1 MAKITPEVKAI
12 IEKYQYDRKLS
23 KYTDTHFFNDN
34 SYFRKVNSNKD
45 VEYAKAGIYNR
56 LAHYKIVYPLVRDD
70 VVDMER
76 AAVQFEIAVKKVIQC
91 WDNPHTD
98 FNYSVEELQGLID
111 SVFDCHD
118 NVNKLAIRKAI
129 QD

>member
-12 IEKYQYDRKLS
+12 IEKYQYNRELR
-23 KYTDTHFFNDN
+23 KYTDMHFFNDN

-45 VEYAKAGIYNR
+45 VEYAKVGIYNR
-56 LAHYKIVYPLVRDD
+56 LAHYKKVYPLVGDD
-70 VVDMER
+70 VIDIER
-76 AAVQFEIAVKKVIQC
+76 ATAQFEIAVKKVIQC
-91 WDNPHTD
+91 WDNPHMD
-98 FNYSVEELQGLID
+98 FNYSVEELQGLVD

-118 NVNKLAIRKAI
+118 KVNELAIRKAM